1 MHPSSNY
8 SPQTPASPTPPI
20 NLLGPKTMEVI
31 DFREKAWM
39 QARGYHVGVETGLVY
54 YPPKSSLIAT

>member
-1 MHPSSNY
+1 
-8 SPQTPASPTPPI
+8 
-20 NLLGPKTMEVI
+20 MEVI